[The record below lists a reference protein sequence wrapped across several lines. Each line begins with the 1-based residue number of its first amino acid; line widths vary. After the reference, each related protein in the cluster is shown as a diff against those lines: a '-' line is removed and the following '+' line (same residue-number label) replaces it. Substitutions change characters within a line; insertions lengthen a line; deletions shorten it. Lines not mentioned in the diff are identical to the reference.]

1 MEQTVDNTEASSFE
15 EDNYPRPPHAS
26 AEDSDVLYLDL
37 GAFEGPID
45 LLLTLSQEQKVDLA
59 QISILTLVDQY
70 IEFIEKMKK
79 LQIVVAADYLVM
91 AAWLA
96 YLKSRLLLP
105 KDETDDEPSGEAM
118 ADALTFQLKRLE
130 AIRKTSEKLFGLP
143 RKGMDFYAR
152 GNPEGLIIDRK
163 SVFKTELYDLLSAY
177 GDMARRKE
185 FSSYNPEAYRLV
197 SIDEALERLEQML
210 GKMATK
216 VWAKLMDLLPDPD
229 RKDALYYRSNIASTF
244 IASLEVAKRG
254 RIALRQDSAFGD
266 IYLKV
271 KEEEEND

>member
-1 MEQTVDNTEASSFE
+1 MEHTVEHTEASSFE
-15 EDNYPRPPHAS
+15 EDNYPRS
-26 AEDSDVLYLDL
+26 QNDENDGDILYLDL

-45 LLLTLSQEQKVDLA
+45 LLLSLSQEQKVDLSK
-59 QISILTLVDQY
+59 ISILTLVDQY
-70 IEFIEKMKK
+70 IAYIEKMKT

-105 KDETDDEPSGEAM
+105 KEETDDEPSGESL

-130 AIRKTSEKLFGLP
+130 AVRKTAEKLFGLP
-143 RKGMDFYAR
+143 RKNIHFYER

-163 SVFKTELYDLLSAY
+163 SVFKTELYDLLTAY
-177 GDMARRKE
+177 GDMSRRKE

-216 VWAKLMDLLPDPD
+216 VWAKLMDLLPDHD
-229 RKDALYYRSNIASTF
+229 RKDALYFRSNIASTF
-244 IASLEVAKRG
+244 VASLEIAKRG
-254 RIALRQDSAFGD
+254 RIALRQEQAFGD
-266 IYLKV
+266 IYLQV